1 MSKIQERGSTHVYKV
16 NKISKEEMD
25 SMVSLCVYED
35 PPYCNAACPLKL
47 DTRAFLKAVSEGDF
61 KKALQ
66 IYEKI
71 APFPIVLSQCCEA
84 PCEAKCRMGEVG
96 EALAIREIEKTVAA
110 MGEVTKSGGVFR
122 RKKRQSVAVFGSGL
136 FALLFCG
143 EIEKKAYPLTVFC
156 EEADIE
162 SYLKSA
168 APNLEDELFAIELK
182 RLRGKDIDFEF
193 NCALS
198 LEFFNEKRAD
208 FNVLCASE
216 AAAKRFFP
224 DALCDTALMYF
235 AAENLVMGAGEGS
248 MAAAFGAKKAAL
260 TVDRLAQKLN
270 PNNTRGEEG
279 PVDTRLYTELGDAK
293 ALKRVEK
300 SAALY
305 TKDEAMAEA
314 QRCIQCHCEECF
326 KACAYLKHYKKH
338 PGLLSREIYN
348 NTQIIMG
355 DHQLNKPMNSCS
367 LCGQCA
373 VVCPNGFDMAQ
384 VCHAARRNMVSTD
397 KMPLAPHEFAL
408 LDMLFSNEEGFLA
421 RPQPGVDKCKYVFFP
436 GCQASAIAP
445 ATVRAAYE
453 DLCARLEG
461 GVALMLGCCGA
472 ICDWAGRY
480 EMQDTTREFI
490 RNELGK
496 LGEPVIIAGCPT
508 CKKEL
513 ADCTESEILG
523 IWDILGEIGLPE
535 GSKALSRP
543 AAMHDSCGA
552 RGDSATQDAIRA
564 LAVELGC
571 ELVETEYERDEAPCC
586 GYGGLTMY
594 ANREVAHEMAEKCL
608 ERSDTPYISY
618 CMACRDRFAR
628 EGRESRHIL
637 ELVYGTDAG
646 NPPDISEKRYNR
658 LTLKNDMLRELWGE
672 ETAMEKLPY
681 ELNFTPEALEMMDE
695 RMILK
700 SDIAAVIEHVR
711 ETGAAIEDEDTGYIM
726 ANHRLGNVT
735 FWAAFTEG
743 DKGYTVHRAYSHRMK
758 IVKGN
763 G

>member
-25 SMVSLCVYED
+25 AMVSLCVYEN

-47 DTRAFLKAVSEGDF
+47 DTRAMMKAVAEDDF

-66 IYEKI
+66 IYEKV
-71 APFPIVLSQCCEA
+71 APFPLLLASGCEA
-84 PCEAKCRMGEVG
+84 PCAAKCRMGEVG
-96 EALAIREIEKTVAA
+96 DGIAVREIEQCIASL
-110 MGEVTKSGGVFR
+110 GEVKKSGGVFR
-122 RKKRQSVAVFGSGL
+122 RKKKQTVALFGSGL
-136 FALLFCG
+136 FALFLAG
-143 EIEKKAYPLTVFC
+143 EIEKKAYPLTVYC

-162 SYLKSA
+162 AYLKSA
-168 APNLEDELFAIELK
+168 AECLDEAGFALELK
-182 RLRGKDIDFEF
+182 RLKGMDIDFVFGCE
-193 NCALS
+193 LS
-198 LEFFNEKRAD
+198 VEFFNEKRGEFD
-208 FNVLCASE
+208 ILCASE
-216 AAAKRFFP
+216 AAAKGIFP
-224 DALCDTALMYF
+224 HAVCDTALMYY
-235 AAENLVMGAGEGS
+235 ADEKLVMGAGEGTI
-248 MAAAFGAKKAAL
+248 AAAFGAKKAAL
-260 TVDRLAQKLN
+260 SVDRLAQKLSPAN
-270 PNNTRGEEG
+270 MRGEEG
-279 PVDTRLYTELGDAK
+279 PAETKLYTDMSEAKELS
-293 ALKRVEK
+293 RVKK
-300 SAALY
+300 SGTVY
-305 TKDEAMAEA
+305 TKEEAIAEA
-314 QRCIQCHCEECF
+314 KRCIQCHCEECL
-326 KACAYLKHYKKH
+326 KSCAYLKHYKKH

-384 VCHAARRNMVSTD
+384 VCHTARQNMVSTD

-408 LDMLFSNEEGFLA
+408 LDMLFSNDEAFLA
-421 RPQPGVDKCKYVFFP
+421 RTQPGYENCKYVFFP

-445 ATVRAAYE
+445 ETVKAAYD
-453 DLCARLEG
+453 DLSHRLDG

-480 EMQDTTREFI
+480 EMQGSTREFI
-490 RNELGK
+490 LNELSK
-496 LGEPVIIAGCPT
+496 LGDPVIIAGCPT
-508 CKKEL
+508 CRKEL
-513 ADCTESEILG
+513 SESVGGEIIG
-523 IWDILGEIGLPE
+523 IWDVLSDIGLPE
-535 GSKALSRP
+535 GAKGLERP

-552 RGDSATQDAIRA
+552 RGDAQTQNAVRAIA
-564 LAVELGC
+564 EKLGC
-571 ELVETEYERDEAPCC
+571 ELVDTGYERDKAPCC

-608 ERSDTPYISY
+608 ERSDAPYISY

-646 NPPDISEKRYNR
+646 TPPDISEKRYNR
-658 LTLKNDMLRELWGE
+658 LTLKNELLREAWGE
-672 ETAMEKLPY
+672 ETEMEKLPY
-681 ELNFTPEALEMMDE
+681 ELNFTAEAIEMMDD

-700 SDIAAVIEHVR
+700 SDIIAVIEHVR
-711 ETGAAIEDEDTGYIM
+711 QTNAAIEDEDSGYVM
-726 ANHRLGNVT
+726 ANHRVGNVT
-735 FWAAFTEG
+735 FWAAFIESEN
-743 DKGYTVHRAYSHRMK
+743 GYTVHRAYSHRMR